1 MKYLQSTSEQIFFF
15 FVIMLPCPKNTHI
28 LKKKKKSRKAN
39 FETVTGGNKRGRNIA
54 QSYKKYP
61 DVRKQSVCLNGRAPE
76 LAINQQS
83 TCE

>member
-15 FVIMLPCPKNTHI
+15 FAIMLPCPKNTHI
-28 LKKKKKSRKAN
+28 LKKKKSRKAN
-39 FETVTGGNKRGRNIA
+39 LETVTGGNKRGRNIA